1 MTIVDMTAIPDDDVI
16 AVTSL
21 SDSVVSYK
29 TPTGI
34 EREFPP
40 KATFKIKAGELRE
53 LSYDRGGKILLQNYL
68 RVDNRALAREFGVR
82 DDTIEYDWT
91 DEDVDTA
98 LTTASMETLL
108 DALDF
113 APKAIK
119 NRLVNRAVELE
130 ISDINRME
138 AISKATGLNVLNM
151 IKNKRAIA
159 ADAPKEEKHGR
170 RVQQNK
176 QEESTGR
183 RVKV

>member
-1 MTIVDMTAIPDDDVI
+1 
-16 AVTSL
+16 
-21 SDSVVSYK
+21 
-29 TPTGI
+29 
-34 EREFPP
+34 
-40 KATFKIKAGELRE
+40 
-53 LSYDRGGKILLQNYL
+53 
-68 RVDNRALAREFGVR
+68 
-82 DDTIEYDWT
+82 
-91 DEDVDTA
+91 
-98 LTTASMETLL
+98 METLL